1 MKTSPAQSKF
11 LKGRRGFSRRSG
23 VLFFLAAI
31 LWTGGCGARK
41 RPSIPWATAVQ
52 VRPVVQA
59 PTVGKG
65 QTTEEAAPELRPAV
79 PPYAAVLLPARSGPV
94 RPHVATPPSST
105 SDPEKVASPVIAPQ
119 LSAKE
124 SVLARQETKQSLAAA
139 EKNLA
144 GAQGKSLNSM
154 QADLVSKIN
163 GFLKDAREA
172 AQSGDWSSARSL
184 AKKAEVLS
192 EELARSL

>member
-1 MKTSPAQSKF
+1 MKEPPAQSF
-11 LKGRRGFSRRSG
+11 VEGRRGFSRRSG

-31 LWTGGCGARK
+31 VWTGGCGARK

-59 PTVGKG
+59 SPVGEG
-65 QTTEEAAPELRPAV
+65 QATEEAAPELLPNV
-79 PPYAAVLLPARSGPV
+79 PPYAAMLLPARSGPV
-94 RPHVATPPSST
+94 RPHVAAPPSSN
-105 SDPEKVASPVIAPQ
+105 SDPERVASPVIAPQ

-124 SVLARQETKQSLAAA
+124 SVVARQETRQSLAVA

-144 GAQGKSLNSM
+144 GAHGKSLNGM

-172 AQSGDWSSARSL
+172 AQTGDWSSARSL

-192 EELARSL
+192 EELARSF